1 MLLLSVCSL
10 VAAASPVDPV
20 VARAV
25 ATQFAASGRVAGLR
39 SAQGALQ
46 LAYAAPSAS
55 DASLADYYVFQT
67 SGGQGFVIVAGDDRA
82 RQVLAYG
89 DSPIDMDNVPCN
101 VQWLL
106 DQYAEQMEYLFSH
119 PDARPMA
126 APLTREEGT
135 VPQLLTTAWGQATP
149 YRNHCPEVDG
159 KHCVTGCVATSMA
172 QVMNYWKYPSELP
185 AVPAYVTGTLRLQLP
200 SLPPMSVDWDLM
212 LDKYRNGFYT
222 EEQGDAEAWLMR
234 YCGQSCKMDYTI
246 SSSGAFVIDQLRG
259 LQLFGYNSE
268 ASFLQRVCFSDEEW
282 HAMLQDDLFSGRPV
296 LYSGIT
302 IAKLA
307 HSFVID
313 GYDDGKYHVNWGW
326 DGTFDGSFELDAISG
341 GGFKPAFGHAML
353 RGICPPDQ
361 AVSTW
366 FAQDGMY
373 YRTLGGNLA
382 ELTFKDRKFNS
393 YSGDIVI
400 PDSVELNGKTYVVRA
415 VGDSAMRL
423 CSKLTSVTIPATVKR
438 IGWESF
444 KRSGISSIVIPDSV
458 TMIGGAAFSRCSS
471 LTTVVIKG
479 AVNAI
484 RDYTFLECEKLG
496 KMELPASVK
505 WIGSKA
511 FLKTA
516 ITSIVIPD
524 AVRYIGNMAFNGCA
538 SLADVT
544 IGESVD
550 SIATYAFG
558 ACPSLNRVV
567 CKALT
572 PPKLTIE
579 ECFDA
584 ATYASATLFVP
595 RSALNDYRNAQYWS
609 LFERIEAIE
618 TAIAGDVNGDGEVNI
633 ADVNVIISA
642 ILSGDDAN
650 TAFDVNSD
658 GEVNIADV
666 CSIINIILQ
675 SNR

>member
-10 VAAASPVDPV
+10 VAAALPVDPV
-20 VARAV
+20 AARAV
-25 ATQFAASGRVAGLR
+25 ATQFAALGRIAGLR
-39 SAQGALQ
+39 SAQGALR

-55 DASLADYYVFQT
+55 DASKADYYVFQA

-89 DSPIDMDNVPCN
+89 DSPIDMENVPCN

-119 PDARPMA
+119 PDVRPSA
-126 APLTREEGT
+126 APMTREEGS

-149 YRNHCPEVDG
+149 YRDHCPEVDG

-222 EEQGDAEAWLMR
+222 EEQGDAVAWLMR

-302 IAKLA
+302 IANVA

-373 YRTLGGNLA
+373 YRILGGNLA

-444 KRSGISSIVIPDSV
+444 RRSGISSIVIPDSV

-484 RDYTFLECEKLG
+484 RDYTFLECVKLG
-496 KMELPASVK
+496 NMELPASVK

-558 ACPSLNRVV
+558 SCPSLSRVV

-584 ATYASATLFVP
+584 DIYATATLFVP
-595 RSALNDYRNAQYWS
+595 RSALNDYRNAQYWN

-650 TAFDVNSD
+650 AAFDVNSD

-666 CSIINIILQ
+666 CSIINIILL
-675 SNR
+675 SNS